1 MLNSLTESSEARA
14 TPVNHM
20 VQLDGLR
27 GVAILCVMIWHFVN
41 HDSPLVQAVQWGW
54 VGVRL
59 FFVLSGFL
67 ITGILLRAR
76 QQLQSTNQSAGRT
89 LRNFY
94 YRRFLRIFPVYYVFI
109 FALFVMH
116 PVMRQNIA
124 WFVTYLQNMMF
135 AIDGEFSVGAHLWTL
150 AVEEQFYLVWPCLM
164 LFLPQRWLLPACV
177 LAILLGPL
185 SRLACLLAGWSSF
198 SAMLLTS
205 SNMDTLAMG
214 SILAMLVF
222 SANATTVNR
231 FTWTCLVFGLPI
243 LAAYVVCHN
252 LGMDRVSQGQQT
264 AAEWLLFVS
273 ADFGAALTYA
283 FVVYRAS
290 VGFGG
295 LVGRVL
301 SLSPLTY
308 LGTISYGVYLFH
320 DHVKA
325 ALLEIVFPAIHWKMP
340 ESDVL
345 SFAIF
350 GAASIA
356 VAAASWHFFEKPLND
371 FKRYFPYVEKTAG
384 ASDIRSKSA
393 IRSPDGAVRETS

>member
-1 MLNSLTESSEARA
+1 MNSLAETSGERA
-14 TPVNHM
+14 TPANHM

-76 QQLQSTNQSAGRT
+76 QQLQSTNQSTGQT
-89 LRNFY
+89 IRNFY
-94 YRRFLRIFPVYYVFI
+94 IRRFLRIFPVYYVFI

-116 PVMRQNIA
+116 PVMRQNFA
-124 WFVTYLQNMMF
+124 WFATYLQNVMF

-150 AVEEQFYLVWPCLM
+150 AVEEQFYLVWPCVI

-185 SRLACLLAGWSSF
+185 SRLVCLLASWSSF

-222 SANATTVNR
+222 STNPRTVNR
-231 FTWTCLVFGLPI
+231 FTWTCLVLGLPI
-243 LAAYVVCHN
+243 LVAYVVCHN
-252 LGMDRVSQGQQT
+252 LGMERVSQGQQT

-290 VGFGG
+290 LGFGG

-308 LGTISYGVYLFH
+308 LGTISYGLYLFH

-325 ALLEIVFPAIHWKMP
+325 ALLEIVFPKLHWTMP
-340 ESDVL
+340 ASDAV
-345 SFAIF
+345 SFTIF

-356 VAAASWHFFEKPLND
+356 VAAASWHFFEKPLNN
-371 FKRYFPYVEKTAG
+371 FKRYFPYVQKPAG
-384 ASDIRSKSA
+384 ASAIPSKSTVLA
-393 IRSPDGAVRETS
+393 SDVAAREST